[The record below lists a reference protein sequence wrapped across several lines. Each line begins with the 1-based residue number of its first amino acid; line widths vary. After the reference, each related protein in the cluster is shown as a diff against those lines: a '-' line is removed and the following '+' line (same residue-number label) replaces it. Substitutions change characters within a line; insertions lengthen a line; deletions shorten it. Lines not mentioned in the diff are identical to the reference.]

1 MGGASVPPMAL
12 WRCSMIKRFA
22 ILLACLSF
30 AVSAY
35 GDGEIIETV
44 RMTGGSYTYTNTARV
59 PNWHLDCVALAIP
72 VTNANTLAVNH
83 VRTLTV
89 TDDPV
94 AVVTTNAAGWVET
107 NTWNVATRTDYAI
120 TNALLS
126 VSSTN
131 DITSN
136 VYDVDDGIPKD
147 YLLQFMDKL
156 VFTTTITNGIN
167 LIFCGNK

>member
-1 MGGASVPPMAL
+1 
-12 WRCSMIKRFA
+12 MIKRFA

-59 PNWHLDCVALAIP
+59 PNWHLDCVALALP

-126 VSSTN
+126 VPPPTTLHRTCMMWTTASRRTTFCSSW
-131 DITSN
+131 TS
-136 VYDVDDGIPKD
+136 
-147 YLLQFMDKL
+147 
-156 VFTTTITNGIN
+156 
-167 LIFCGNK
+167 